1 VADFN
6 IRGKSGTRFYT
17 VIVNVQPIR
26 AIIMKILLVNPESP
40 NTFWSLRNALHFI
53 SKKAMLPPL
62 GLLTVAAMLPK
73 EWEKRLVDMVTKK
86 LRDRDIRW
94 ADYVFITGMFIQR
107 HSARQVIDRCK
118 KLGKPVVGGGPLFTT
133 VPEDFPEVDHF
144 VLNEGE
150 ITLPHFLKDLEQGTT
165 QRIYKTREFA
175 DIKDSPNPLWELV
188 DKRHYAV
195 MCVQYSRGCPFNCD
209 FCDVTTMLGHQM
221 RTKTK
226 EQILKELDGIY
237 STGWRGPVFVVDDN
251 FIGNKKKLKEEI
263 LPSLTDWM
271 EKMKYPFSF
280 NTQASI
286 NLADDEELM
295 RLMVDA
301 GFDCVFVG
309 IESSDEDVL
318 TECNKVQNIGRNLV
332 DCVKKIQSFGMQ
344 VQGGFILGF
353 DNDKGAIF
361 ENMIRFI
368 QQSGIVTA
376 MVGLLNAPR
385 GTQLYKRL
393 MKENRLLKNPTG
405 DNTDF
410 SMNFIP
416 KMKYEDLINGY
427 KKVVKTIYSHKYYYE
442 RILTFLKNYRPSQKV
457 KIRIHY
463 YDVKA
468 FIKSIWVL
476 GILNRG
482 RIYYWKLIFWS
493 LRRPQYFHMAM
504 TLIIYGFHFRKV
516 FNRFQT
522 A

>member
-1 VADFN
+1 
-6 IRGKSGTRFYT
+6 
-17 VIVNVQPIR
+17 
-26 AIIMKILLVNPESP
+26 MKILLVNPESP

-86 LRDRDIRW
+86 LSDRDIRW

-133 VPEDFPEVDHF
+133 VPEDYPDVDHF

-175 DIKDSPNPLWELV
+175 DIKNSPNPLWELV

-237 STGWRGPVFVVDDN
+237 STGWRGSVFVVDDN

-263 LPSLTDWM
+263 LPAITDWM

>member
-1 VADFN
+1 
-6 IRGKSGTRFYT
+6 
-17 VIVNVQPIR
+17 
-26 AIIMKILLVNPESP
+26 MKILLVNPESP
-40 NTFWSLRNALHFI
+40 STFWSLRTALHFI

-73 EWEKRLVDMVTKK
+73 EWEKRLVDMVTAK

-107 HSARQVIDRCK
+107 HSAKHVIERCK
-118 KLGKPVVGGGPLFTT
+118 KLGKPVVGGGPLFTS

-150 ITLPHFLKDLEQGTT
+150 ITLPKFLEDLKNGNT
-165 QRIYKTREFA
+165 QRIYKTKEFA
-175 DIKDSPNPLWELV
+175 EMNDSPTPLWELA
-188 DKRHYAV
+188 DMKHYAV

-209 FCDVTTMLGHQM
+209 FCDVTKMFGHKM

-226 EQILKELDGIY
+226 EQVLKEFESIY
-237 STGWRGPVFVVDDN
+237 STGYRGPVFIVDDN
-251 FIGNKKKLKEEI
+251 FIGNKTTLKKEI
-263 LPSLTDWM
+263 LPAMISWM
-271 EKMKYPFSF
+271 EKKKYPFSF

-295 RLMVDA
+295 RLMVEA

-309 IESSDEDVL
+309 IESSDEDSL
-318 TECNKVQNIGRNLV
+318 AECNKVQNTGRNLV
-332 DCVKKIQSFGMQ
+332 ECVRKIQSFGMQ

-353 DNDKGAIF
+353 DSDKGTIF
-361 ENMIRFI
+361 ENMIKFI

-393 MKENRLLKNPTG
+393 MEENRLLRNPTG

-416 KMKYEDLINGY
+416 KMKYEDLVNGY
-427 KKVVKTIYSHKYYYE
+427 KKVVKTIYSHKHYYE
-442 RILTFLKNYRPSQKV
+442 RILTFLKNYKPSTKI

-463 YDVKA
+463 RDVKA
-468 FIKSIWVL
+468 FIKSIWLL
-476 GILNRG
+476 GIVNRG
-482 RIYYWKLIFWS
+482 RFYYWKLIFWTM
-493 LRRPQYFHMAM
+493 RRPQYFHMAV

-516 FNRFQT
+516 FNSYGRI
-522 A
+522 